1 MIIHGPAVCPV
12 NQGVGE
18 RETETETERQR
29 QTQRDRERQR
39 QREREKERERESKYE
54 TLWSFIV
61 QLTKGLV
68 REEKRERERK
78 RERGR
83 EREGGKL
90 SALRCATHRVVADAA
105 NGDDNDG
112 DVLYMEGDDNGRAR
126 YTAFYVPIDFRDKTF
141 KRVFNIYTH
150 NLTYTHK
157 T

>member
-1 MIIHGPAVCPV
+1 MDLQFVQLTKGLV
-12 NQGVGE
+12 
-18 RETETETERQR
+18 
-29 QTQRDRERQR
+29 RERQR
-39 QREREKERERESKYE
+39 QRQRDRDRHRETERDRDRERERKRERESKYE